1 MQPLSK
7 EDALKLIKQVIDES
21 VKAGLFHN
29 IDTAVQINN
38 AWIII
43 NELIKKD

>member
-1 MQPLSK
+1 MTK
-7 EDALKLIKQVIDES
+7 EDAIKLIKQVLDES

>member
-1 MQPLSK
+1 MLTK
-7 EDALKLIKQVIDES
+7 EDAIKLIKQVIDES

-38 AWIII
+38 AWTIITH
-43 NELIKKD
+43 ELNKEN